1 MKYLYV
7 IILMNVINDWQV
19 KGINDE
25 KKEKIFFSFRE
36 IFRKIFGK

>member
-7 IILMNVINDWQV
+7 IILMNVINDWRV

-25 KKEKIFFSFRE
+25 KKEKIFF
-36 IFRKIFGK
+36 IIQ